1 MTLSFPILWVCP
13 VCFEDLNAGA
23 FVDVAN
29 CVGDGPESDKG
40 RKLERAVLIDVLG
53 GDVLLGRVVLFQF
66 CDVVVRGKVVGMLL
80 WRGKLGVRE
89 CLELLGLTKFSE

>member
-29 CVGDGPESDKG
+29 CVGDGPESNEG
-40 RKLERAVLIDVLG
+40 WELERAVFVYVLS
-53 GDVLLGRVVLFQF
+53 GDVLLCRVVLFQF
-66 CDVVVRGKVVGMLL
+66 CDVVLWWEVVDSFL
-80 WRGKLGVRE
+80 WSGKLLVRE
-89 CLELLGLTKFSE
+89 CLELLGLPEFS